1 MKNRILLLLFL
12 AAVGT
17 AKAQQ
22 IQNVAAT
29 QEGKTIVV
37 SYDLTDNTSGST
49 YDVELYCSTDGGS
62 TFGKPLSAVRGD
74 AGKEIKPGA
83 SRRISWDVLADREKL
98 TGNRIVFEV
107 RARTTDQTGIAMV
120 FVKGGTFMMGCTSEQ
135 SNCDDDEKPVH
146 QVTVSDFRM
155 GKYELTVAQFKHF
168 IDETSYKTDAEK
180 KGFSYFWTGSEWK
193 KKSGVNWK
201 CDAAG
206 NTRPQSEYNHP
217 VIHVSW
223 NDAIEYCKWLS
234 RKTSKKYRLPTEAE
248 WEYAA
253 RGGSAGSPTLY
264 AGSNNIVEVA
274 WYSENSGGK
283 THPVGQ
289 KKPNELGLHDMAG
302 NVWEWCNDW
311 HGNYGSGNQSNPK
324 GSSTGSGRV
333 LRGGGWNYGA
343 RICRV
348 ANRDYFDPAYGGND
362 SGFRLVL
369 AP

>member
-120 FVKGGTFMMGCTSEQ
+120 FVKGGTFTMGCTSEQ
-135 SNCDDDEKPVH
+135 SNCYDDEKPVH

-155 GKYELTVAQFKHF
+155 GKYEVTQKQWKEIMTNNPSRFKNCEDCPVEDVSWDDIQEF
-168 IDETSYKTDAEK
+168 IK
-180 KGFSYFWTGSEWK
+180 KLNL
-193 KKSGVNWK
+193 KSGKN
-201 CDAAG
+201 
-206 NTRPQSEYNHP
+206 
-217 VIHVSW
+217 
-223 NDAIEYCKWLS
+223 
-234 RKTSKKYRLPTEAE
+234 YRLPTEAE

-324 GSSTGSGRV
+324 GSSTGSIRV
-333 LRGGGWNYGA
+333 LRGGSWGYFARGCRGAYRYYGNPGI
-343 RICRV
+343 R
-348 ANRDYFDPAYGGND
+348 NGYY
-362 SGFRLVL
+362 GFRLVL

>member
-120 FVKGGTFMMGCTSEQ
+120 FVKGGTFTMGCTSEQ
-135 SNCDDDEKPVH
+135 SNCYDDEKPVH

-155 GKYELTVAQFKHF
+155 GKYEVTQKQWKEIMTNNPSRFKNCEDCPVEDVSWDDIQEF
-168 IDETSYKTDAEK
+168 IK
-180 KGFSYFWTGSEWK
+180 KLNL
-193 KKSGVNWK
+193 KSGKN
-201 CDAAG
+201 
-206 NTRPQSEYNHP
+206 
-217 VIHVSW
+217 
-223 NDAIEYCKWLS
+223 
-234 RKTSKKYRLPTEAE
+234 YRLPTEAE

-253 RGGSAGSPTLY
+253 RGGSAGSSTLY
-264 AGSNNIVEVA
+264 AGSNNIDEIA
-274 WYSENSGGK
+274 WYDDHK

-289 KKPNELGLHDMAG
+289 KKPNELGLHDMTG

-311 HGNYGSGNQSNPK
+311 YGNYGSGNQSNPK
-324 GSSTGSGRV
+324 GSSTGSSRV
-333 LRGGGWNYGA
+333 LRGGSWFDLA
-343 RICRV
+343 RNCRV
-348 ANRDYFDPAYGGND
+348 ANRSYNNPVTRYY
-362 SGFRLVL
+362 SYGFRLVL